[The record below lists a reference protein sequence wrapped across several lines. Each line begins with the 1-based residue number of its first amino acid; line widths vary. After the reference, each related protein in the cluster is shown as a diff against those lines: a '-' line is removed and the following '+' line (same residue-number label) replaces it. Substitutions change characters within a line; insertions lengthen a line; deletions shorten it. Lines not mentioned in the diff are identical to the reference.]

1 MRRITLKKILLCLVC
16 MFICIISLVTTN
28 RVRALDNK
36 TTPYAVIERYT
47 VKEDVGLSKNGI
59 NMGYVTCK
67 VVVKYSSL
75 DSSFTVIS
83 ATCEP
88 HFSIAYPFLTIG
100 GVKSDPAVGK
110 KITGDSVKVSFN
122 VREMTSGTM
131 WSYDCRI

>member
-1 MRRITLKKILLCLVC
+1 MALIWDMWLV
-16 MFICIISLVTTN
+16 
-28 RVRALDNK
+28 
-36 TTPYAVIERYT
+36 
-47 VKEDVGLSKNGI
+47 
-59 NMGYVTCK
+59 
-67 VVVKYSSL
+67 YSSL
-75 DSSFTVIS
+75 GPGYTVIS

-131 WSYDCRI
+131 WSYDCRIRI

>member
-1 MRRITLKKILLCLVC
+1 
-16 MFICIISLVTTN
+16 MFSLYVYLYNISSYN
-28 RVRALDNK
+28 NSSEGFRQSSNS
-36 TTPYAVIERYT
+36 IERYT
-47 VKEDVGLSKNGI
+47 VKEDVGLNKNGI

-67 VVVKYSSL
+67 VVVEYSSL
-75 DSSFTVIS
+75 GPSYTVIS

-131 WSYDCRI
+131 WSYDCRIRI

>member
-1 MRRITLKKILLCLVC
+1 MTFKKILLCLVC
-16 MFICIISLVTTN
+16 MFICIISLVTTTQ
-28 RVRALDNK
+28 VRALDNQA
-36 TTPYAVIERYT
+36 TPYAN
-47 VKEDVGLSKNGI
+47 NGI

-67 VVVKYSSL
+67 VVVEYSSL
-75 DSSFTVIS
+75 GPGYTVIS

-131 WSYDCRI
+131 WSYDCRIRI

>member
-1 MRRITLKKILLCLVC
+1 MTFKKILLCLVC
-16 MFICIISLVTTN
+16 MFSCIISLVTTTQ
-28 RVRALDNK
+28 VRALDNQA
-36 TTPYAVIERYT
+36 TPYANIERYT
-47 VKEDVGLSKNGI
+47 VKEDVGLNKNGI

-67 VVVKYSSL
+67 VVVEYSSL
-75 DSSFTVIS
+75 GPGYTVIS

-131 WSYDCRI
+131 WSYDCRIRI

>member
-67 VVVKYSSL
+67 VVVEYSSL

-88 HFSIAYPFLTIG
+88 HFQ
-100 GVKSDPAVGK
+100 
-110 KITGDSVKVSFN
+110 
-122 VREMTSGTM
+122 
-131 WSYDCRI
+131 

>member
-1 MRRITLKKILLCLVC
+1 MTFKKILLCLVC
-16 MFICIISLVTTN
+16 MFICIISLVTTTQ
-28 RVRALDNK
+28 VRALDNQA
-36 TTPYAVIERYT
+36 TPYANIERYT
-47 VKEDVGLSKNGI
+47 VKEDVGLNKNGI

-67 VVVKYSSL
+67 VVVEYSSL
-75 DSSFTVIS
+75 GPSYTVIS

-88 HFSIAYPFLTIG
+88 HFSIAYPLLTIG

-131 WSYDCRI
+131 WSYDCRIRI

>member
-1 MRRITLKKILLCLVC
+1 MTFKKILLCLVC
-16 MFICIISLVTTN
+16 MFICIISLVTTTQ
-28 RVRALDNK
+28 VRALDNQA
-36 TTPYAVIERYT
+36 TPYANIERYT
-47 VKEDVGLSKNGI
+47 VKEDVGLNKNGI

-67 VVVKYSSL
+67 VVVEYSSL
-75 DSSFTVIS
+75 GPGYTVIS

-100 GVKSDPAVGK
+100 GFKSDPAVGK

-131 WSYDCRI
+131 WSYDCRIRI

>member
-1 MRRITLKKILLCLVC
+1 MTFKKILLCLVC
-16 MFICIISLVTTN
+16 MFICIISLVTTTQ
-28 RVRALDNK
+28 VRALDNQA
-36 TTPYAVIERYT
+36 TPYANIERYT
-47 VKEDVGLSKNGI
+47 VKEDVGLNKNGI

-67 VVVKYSSL
+67 VVVEYSSL
-75 DSSFTVIS
+75 GPGYTVIS

-100 GVKSDPAVGK
+100 GVKSDTAVGK

-131 WSYDCRI
+131 WSYDCRIRI